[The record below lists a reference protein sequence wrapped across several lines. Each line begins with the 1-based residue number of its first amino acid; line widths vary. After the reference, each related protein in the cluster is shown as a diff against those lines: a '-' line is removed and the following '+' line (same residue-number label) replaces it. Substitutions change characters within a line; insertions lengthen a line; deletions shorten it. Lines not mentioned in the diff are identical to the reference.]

1 MVMVRY
7 GFLVVLIL
15 ICMAGSASAEGI
27 NEVTAD
33 YLARTWVLLCA
44 CLVFFMQIGFLA
56 FEVGCVRKK
65 NTDVIAMKNVGDWLV
80 TTVVF
85 FLIGFGFIF
94 GSSYKGII

>member
-1 MVMVRY
+1 MVRY

-65 NTDVIAMKNVGDWLV
+65 TPM
-80 TTVVF
+80 
-85 FLIGFGFIF
+85 
-94 GSSYKGII
+94 